1 MATGTFPTAT
11 MSSTT
16 LATSIPLIWGDK
28 INEFFKLKLM
38 LADFFIDRS
47 SELAGGGSALY
58 TPNLTEFTAAAK
70 SNATAV
76 TLNNATD
83 SKVTLTVDQW
93 YEVSFAI
100 EDREAAQVK
109 HSYYLQEKYA
119 QGAGYTIAKKLEV
132 ALAVLLAGFSTTVGA
147 STTNLADSEI
157 RAAIAALEAVGIDTT
172 QDVAFFLHTNT
183 FWTQVQSLDKFSL
196 AVNSPVN
203 DPSAKRPVATL
214 YGIPVHPT
222 PNVQYVSGTAG
233 RYNALAHKDAL
244 HWATSPLGSGGS
256 LSGGSMTG
264 KYGVRVQSNYIPE
277 YLATLTTADLLYGT
291 VENRDNA
298 GVTILSKS
306 GVTTG

>member
-1 MATGTFPTAT
+1 MATGTLPTAT

-16 LATSIPLIWGDK
+16 LATSIPLLWGDK

-38 LADFFIDRS
+38 IADFFIDRS

-83 SKVTLTVDQW
+83 TKVTLTVDQW

-109 HSYYLQEKYA
+109 HSYYLQERYA
-119 QGAGYTIAKKLEV
+119 QGAGYTIASKLEV
-132 ALAVLLAGFSTTVGA
+132 ALAELFDNFSTTVGA

-157 RAAIAALEAVGIDTT
+157 RAAIAALEAVGIDTQT
-172 QDVAFFLHTNT
+172 DVAFFMHPNV
-183 FWTQVQSLDKFSL
+183 FWKQVQNLDKFSL
-196 AVNSPVN
+196 AINSPVN
-203 DPSAKRPVATL
+203 DPTAKRPKATL
-214 YGIPVHPT
+214 YGIPVYVT
-222 PNVQYVSGTAG
+222 SNVQYISGTVG
-233 RYNALAHKDAL
+233 RTNALAHKDAL

-256 LSGGSMTG
+256 LSGGAMTG
-264 KYGVRVQSNYIPE
+264 KYGVRIQSNYLPE
-277 YLATLTTADLLYGT
+277 YLSTLTTADLLYGV
-291 VENRDNA
+291 VENRDTA
-298 GVTILSKS
+298 GVAIWTAN
-306 GVTTG
+306 